1 MAAEG
6 PAAGG
11 MPVTAL
17 QRALQK
23 YAKVEPRE
31 SAAVLAAFFLFFFV
45 LGSYFAVR
53 PVRETIATLL
63 GRDRVADLWL
73 YTAIFSIAIV
83 PIYGWLVGRVRRS
96 LLLPW
101 IYGIVAIILAAL
113 GLVISTD
120 EGNLAVG
127 TFFYV
132 WISVLNLMLV
142 SVFWSFL
149 LEMFTSEQTK
159 RLFGFIAAGG
169 TLGALVGP
177 LTTRLVVD
185 SVGNAGVL
193 WFGTAGFVGA
203 IVCQRILLGIWK
215 REREASDAAAGIS
228 AAASGARDRGVGG
241 NPFAG
246 ISLVLKSPYLLGIAL
261 FVTLLSAVN
270 TFLYF
275 EQLRIVSETF
285 SDTTRRTEVFAN
297 IDFVVQSLT
306 IVSQLF
312 LTGRIASRLGVKA
325 LLTLLPVAMIGMFM
339 LLAAFNT
346 FTIIAI
352 ALVSRR
358 WGEYAFIRPGREMLF
373 SALDTETKYK
383 AKNFIDVP
391 VYRAADY
398 VGAQAKT
405 ALDALGSVGPAGVAL
420 VGAALAAAWA
430 ATGWSLGSRHDKVSA
445 GAPRSASTPGH

>member
-6 PAAGG
+6 SAPGAP
-11 MPVTAL
+11 PVTAL
-17 QRALQK
+17 QRALQR

-31 SAAVLAAFFLFFFV
+31 SAAVVAAFFLFFFV

-83 PIYGWLVGRVRRS
+83 PIYGWLVARVRRS

-101 IYGIVAIILAAL
+101 IYGAVAIILGVL
-113 GLVISTD
+113 GTYISAD

-149 LEMFTSEQTK
+149 LEMFSSEQTK

-169 TLGALVGP
+169 TLGALIGP
-177 LTTRLVVD
+177 LTTRLIVD
-185 SVGNAGVL
+185 SVGNSGVL
-193 WFGTAGFVGA
+193 YLGTAGFVGA
-203 IVCQRILLGIWK
+203 ILCQRILIGIWNREGAASEAAEAK
-215 REREASDAAAGIS
+215 RSGAAAP
-228 AAASGARDRGVGG
+228 AAGSRDRGVGG

-246 ISLVLKSPYLLGIAL
+246 IFLVLKSPYLLGIAL

-285 SDTTRRTEVFAN
+285 SDTARRTEVFAN

-306 IVSQLF
+306 IISQLF
-312 LTGRIASRLGVKA
+312 LTGRIASKLGVRS
-325 LLTLLPVAMIGMFM
+325 LLTLLPLVMIGGFM
-339 LLAAFNT
+339 LLAAFNV
-346 FTIIAI
+346 FGVIAAVLI
-352 ALVSRR
+352 ARR

-373 SALDTETKYK
+373 SRLDTESKYK

-405 ALDALGSVGPAGVAL
+405 ALDAFGSIGPAGVAL

-430 ATGWSLGSRHDKVSA
+430 VVGWQLGSRHDKS
-445 GAPRSASTPGH
+445 PDSTRVGH

>member
-1 MAAEG
+1 MAAE
-6 PAAGG
+6 PSL
-11 MPVTAL
+11 M
-17 QRALQK
+17 QRGLARF
-23 YAKVEPRE
+23 ARVEPRE
-31 SAAVLAAFFLFFFV
+31 SAAVIASFLLFFFV
-45 LGSYFAVR
+45 LGSYFSVR

-73 YTAIFSIAIV
+73 YTAIFAIAIV
-83 PIYGWLVGRVRRS
+83 PLYGWLVARVRRS

-101 IYGIVAIILAAL
+101 IYGVVAVILA
-113 GLVISTD
+113 VIGSYLSVD
-120 EGNLAVG
+120 EDNLAVG

-149 LEMFTSEQTK
+149 LEMFSSEQAK

-177 LTTRLVVD
+177 LTTRLIVD

-193 WFGTAGFVGA
+193 YLGTAGFIGA
-203 IVCQRILLGIWK
+203 IVCQRVLLGIWSRT
-215 REREASDAAAGIS
+215 REEGAAGAFPAS
-228 AAASGARDRGVGG
+228 ATRGDKGLGG

-246 ISLVLKSPYLLGIAL
+246 IAIVLKSPYLLGIAL

-306 IVSQLF
+306 IFSQLF
-312 LTGRIASRLGVKA
+312 LTGRIASKLGVRA
-325 LLTLLPVAMIGMFM
+325 LLTAVPIAMICAFIVLSMFNV
-339 LLAAFNT
+339 FG
-346 FTIIAI
+346 AI
-352 ALVSRR
+352 AAALVLRR
-358 WGEYAFIRPGREMLF
+358 WGEYSFIRPGREMLF
-373 SALDTETKYK
+373 STLDTETKYK

-405 ALDALGSVGPAGVAL
+405 ALDAMTATPAAAAL
-420 VGAALAAAWA
+420 VGAGLAAAWA
-430 ATGWSLGSRHDKVSA
+430 VNGFLLGRRHDRDEAARKE
-445 GAPRSASTPGH
+445 T

>member
-6 PAAGG
+6 SPLA
-11 MPVTAL
+11 
-17 QRALQK
+17 QRIGRLARIQPG
-23 YAKVEPRE
+23 EG
-31 SAAVLAAFFLFFFV
+31 AAVAASFLLFFFV

-73 YTAIFSIAIV
+73 YTAIFAIAIV
-83 PIYGWLVGRVRRS
+83 PLYGWLVARVRRS

-101 IYGIVAIILAAL
+101 IYGVVAIILA
-113 GLVISTD
+113 VIGSYISVAED
-120 EGNLAVG
+120 NLAVG
-127 TFFYV
+127 AFFYV

-149 LEMFTSEQTK
+149 LEMFSSEQVR

-169 TLGALVGP
+169 TLGALIGP
-177 LTTRLVVD
+177 LTTRLIVD
-185 SVGNAGVL
+185 SVGNSGVL
-193 WFGTAGFVGA
+193 YLGTAGFVGA
-203 IVCQRILLGIWK
+203 IVCQRILIGIWS
-215 REREASDAAAGIS
+215 RRRDESVGAAGAGAG
-228 AAASGARDRGVGG
+228 AADRGLGG

-246 ISLVLKSPYLLGIAL
+246 ISIVLKSPYLLGIAA

-285 SDTTRRTEVFAN
+285 TDTTRRTEVFAN

-306 IVSQLF
+306 ILSQLF
-312 LTGRIASRLGVKA
+312 LTGRIASKLGVRA
-325 LLTLLPVAMIGMFM
+325 LLTVVPLAMV
-339 LLAAFNT
+339 AAFVMLSMFNV
-346 FTIIAI
+346 FGVIAA
-352 ALVSRR
+352 ALVLRR
-358 WGEYAFIRPGREMLF
+358 WGEYSFIRPGREMLF
-373 SALDTETKYK
+373 STLDTETKYK

-405 ALDALGSVGPAGVAL
+405 ALDAVSATPAAAAL
-420 VGAALAAAWA
+420 VGAGLAAAWA
-430 ATGWSLGSRHDKVSA
+430 FNGWRLGRRHDRDEAAKQPDA
-445 GAPRSASTPGH
+445 GRPGS